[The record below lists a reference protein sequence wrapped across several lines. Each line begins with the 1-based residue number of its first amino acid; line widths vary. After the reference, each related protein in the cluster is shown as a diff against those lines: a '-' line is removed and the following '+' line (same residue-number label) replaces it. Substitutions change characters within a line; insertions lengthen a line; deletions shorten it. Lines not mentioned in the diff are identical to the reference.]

1 MSICHHL
8 QARKVEIF
16 NFWKQTANLNL
27 DWGLLLKKINFF
39 DLQVMANSNHCL
51 EMLLILCD
59 SATTV
64 LQYEL
69 YFWICILY
77 SSKPAFLFFPSTSKN
92 ICLVILL
99 QNCSIYGYYSRGV
112 RNQEWVILV
121 QVWLFVGLSH
131 KGFYISSRD
140 TKGLIV
146 LNSKLLT

>member
-1 MSICHHL
+1 M
-8 QARKVEIF
+8 E
-16 NFWKQTANLNL
+16 ANCKPKL
-27 DWGLLLKKINFF
+27 GLGFALKKISFF

-51 EMLLILCD
+51 EMLLMLCD

-77 SSKPAFLFFPSTSKN
+77 LPNHNLPFYFFPSTSKN

-99 QNCSIYGYYSRGV
+99 QNCSIYGYYSRGAH
-112 RNQEWVILV
+112 NQEWVILV